1 MSDPENVFGTA
12 KPTIVSSNTPCNVG
26 EESCT
31 QVKLFRSN
39 AIGAT
44 T

>member
-1 MSDPENVFGTA
+1 MSGPESVFGTA
-12 KPTIVSSNTPCNVG
+12 KPTTVSSNTPCNVG
-26 EESCT
+26 KESCT
-31 QVKLFRSN
+31 PVDLFRSN